1 MDNKNNFIPDDDYE
15 YEKQL
20 AEQEKLKR
28 EREEAEKAAQI
39 ERQKQLDKQ
48 RDKRIQAEK
57 IELIKLKS
65 GVIEQSESIKEE
77 HDQIR
82 ELHGFEKISNFWF
95 HHKIMILFTA
105 FLVLVCAFI
114 FYNTLSKDQP
124 DLTVMMI
131 ANNGLAYRQEELED
145 FFEKYTEDLNGDG
158 KVYVSVLIAPLDN
171 KSHDELMMSNQS
183 KFFANLQTADCMLF
197 ITDSNTDDDIKNLMK
212 SDLNKDFIDNDYIT
226 TQGLSLNMKLFAQQI
241 KFENMPNDV
250 ILSIRQPVKTINSSL
265 EEMEESYA
273 ENFKI
278 FSAIANDLTSQAKE
292 TNDPGLTTEPIKKD
306 NSSSSYDTASS
317 KSE

>member
-1 MDNKNNFIPDDDYE
+1 MDAKNNFIPDDDYE

-20 AEQEKLKR
+20 AEQERLKR

-39 ERQKQLDKQ
+39 EHQKQLDKQ

-57 IELIKLKS
+57 IELIKLKN
-65 GVIEQSESIKEE
+65 GVIDQSESIKEE

-82 ELHGFEKISNFWF
+82 ELHGFEKVSNFWF
-95 HHKIMILFTA
+95 HHKIIILFTA
-105 FLVLVCAFI
+105 FIVLVCAFI

-131 ANNGLAYRQEELED
+131 ANNGLSYRQEELED

-171 KSHDELMMSNQS
+171 TSHDELMMSNQS

-197 ITDSNTDDDIKNLMK
+197 ITDSNTDEDIKNLMK

-250 ILSIRQPVKTINSSL
+250 TLSIRQPVKTINSSL

-273 ENFKI
+273 KSFKI
-278 FSAIANDLTSQAKE
+278 FSAITNDLTSQAKE
-292 TNDPGLTTEPIKKD
+292 SNDPGLTTEPIKKE
-306 NSSSSYDTASS
+306 NSSSSDDTASS